1 MTGVERMLVYWLL
14 LNFWGLKWP
23 SHIKQVVHIL
33 GLKLQPSFSLS
44 CFDGVIL
51 HPVKNLCFVILYSLF
66 KSFRSLSHTILPL
79 MLFLSLFSA
88 SDSPPK
94 LSVHIAIHDHG
105 SYWHEVAA
113 KKEIVAGCLRFLLKW
128 TSGPTFLGF
137 FGFISCFSYWMF
149 MILPGHVIS
158 LWLFLPSLGSGFI
171 QAWIFFP
178 IFANAGIMPP
188 WFLGFYIG

>member
-1 MTGVERMLVYWLL
+1 MTGVETMLVYWLL

-33 GLKLQPSFSLS
+33 GLKLQPGFSLS

-51 HPVKNLCFVILYSLF
+51 YPVKNLCFVILYSLF
-66 KSFRSLSHTILPL
+66 KSFISLSHTILPL

-94 LSVHIAIHDHG
+94 LSAHIAIHDHG
-105 SYWHEVAA
+105 SYWHEVAS

-128 TSGPTFLGF
+128 TNLSWVLWFYLLLFLLNVHDASW
-137 FGFISCFSYWMF
+137 SCHFSLTLSCILRF
-149 MILPGHVIS
+149 RIHTGVNILPHLCQRWHHAPLIP
-158 LWLFLPSLGSGFI
+158 WLLHRLD
-171 QAWIFFP
+171 A
-178 IFANAGIMPP
+178 
-188 WFLGFYIG
+188 